1 MNEHYIKCDRVYP
14 EPVIIKVE
22 IMVNFQ
28 KKIKIHNQHL
38 VP

>member
-14 EPVIIKVE
+14 EPVVIKVK

-28 KKIKIHNQHL
+28 KNKNS
-38 VP
+38 